1 MCHEVRLRQH
11 YTQSQEASRLTPR
24 SLPCHPLPQLA
35 HIREMNHSWAFQKVN
50 SQLRA
55 SLARL
60 RAQHYYG
67 DGFWSTG
74 RSLQYPNAE
83 VPAAETELATLTCG
97 GANKKSRGQRRRAFG
112 GTTGEQRERGS
123 AVKLGTTGRQT
134 AVARKAGGRVSKKNA
149 FAGQGQVL
157 SEDPAQSTFK

>member
-1 MCHEVRLRQH
+1 
-11 YTQSQEASRLTPR
+11 
-24 SLPCHPLPQLA
+24 
-35 HIREMNHSWAFQKVN
+35 MNNSWAFQKVN

-83 VPAAETELATLTCG
+83 VSAAETELATLTCG
-97 GANKKSRGQRRRAFG
+97 GANNKSRGQRRRRRTYG
-112 GTTGEQRERGS
+112 GEQQQRKRGG

-134 AVARKAGGRVSKKNA
+134 AIARKAGGRVSKKNA